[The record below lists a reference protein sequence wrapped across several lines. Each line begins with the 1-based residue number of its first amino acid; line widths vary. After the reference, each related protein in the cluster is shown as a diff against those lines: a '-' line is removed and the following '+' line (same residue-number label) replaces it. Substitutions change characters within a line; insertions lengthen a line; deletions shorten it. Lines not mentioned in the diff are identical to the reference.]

1 VIDRI
6 VQQATHQVLNPH
18 YELTFHDWSHG
29 FRPGRSCHTAIKQA
43 KEHLETGLEWVVDID
58 LEKFFDEVNHDR
70 LMSRLEQR
78 IADRRVLSLI
88 RQMLRAKVVL
98 PDGVLVSSERGTPQ
112 GGPLSPLL
120 SNIVLDE
127 LDQELS
133 ERGHRFVRYADDCNI
148 YVRSERAGQ
157 RVMASLKSFIEKRL
171 KLKVNSGKSSVA
183 KPHERKFLSLK
194 LSKRKST
201 GIVRVTLADTA
212 MRRLEAELKALTPRN
227 WGQSI
232 DDCIRRVN
240 VLLRGWLGYFAV
252 CNENRTAF
260 DRIDGHLRRRLRAM
274 ILKQWKRKQ
283 HVVNRLI
290 RLGVPSQLARMDIH
304 SRRRTWWALSTVRA
318 VCRGLTNEY
327 FARRGLIALRDD
339 WRKHHERIWDIGP
352 AQLTLQMG

>member
-1 VIDRI
+1 MGRKKKVK
-6 VQQATHQVLNPH
+6 VL
-18 YELTFHDWSHG
+18 
-29 FRPGRSCHTAIKQA
+29 
-43 KEHLETGLEWVVDID
+43 LEP
-58 LEKFFDEVNHDR
+58 
-70 LMSRLEQR
+70 
-78 IADRRVLSLI
+78 
-88 RQMLRAKVVL
+88 RQT
-98 PDGVLVSSERGTPQ
+98 E
-112 GGPLSPLL
+112 
-120 SNIVLDE
+120 SNIEDKGGLVR
-127 LDQELS
+127 LS

-157 RVMASLKSFIEKRL
+157 RVMASLTSFIEKRL

-194 LSKRKST
+194 LLKQKST
-201 GIVRVTLADTA
+201 RTVRVTLADNA
-212 MRRLEAELKALTPRN
+212 VRRLEAELKALTPRN

-240 VLLRGWLGYFAV
+240 AFLRGWLGYFAV

-274 ILKQWKRKQ
+274 ILKQWMRKR

-327 FARRGLIALRDD
+327 FARRELISLRDD